1 MVAGV
6 MIMKK
11 FTTKT
16 QLYIKSITVFA
27 IILLIYLL
35 ISTVKYNFSE
45 LKGLLFFGL
54 VAFITDAMP
63 VSLPKGGFVAV
74 TVAVIYACI
83 VLFGPGIAAVVAIIG
98 IFTSSLIHKKD
109 NPWYKVMFNCA
120 QFTLAAGISGLLYQF
135 LGGQIWNI
143 SLYNI
148 VPLTVVAI
156 TYFIIN
162 ITAVAMI
169 LAFVQN
175 ISPWGIWITN
185 FRWLAPNYITLTPIG
200 FLMAYLYKSSGPLA
214 IFIFIIP
221 LLLAR
226 YIFKSYI
233 DMREVY
239 LNTLAALV
247 EALDA
252 KDSYTRGHS
261 ERVALY
267 AADIAR
273 AMKLPEDQ
281 VEVIQHMGLL
291 HDVGK
296 IGVHDELLTRTGRLA
311 NYEFAHVQKHTEI
324 GARIIDDINL
334 GQAKDYILHHHEKY
348 NGDGYPAKL
357 RGGQIPLGARIIT
370 VADCFDAMTSN
381 RPYRE
386 GLDLSQAILEM
397 KRSSGTHFDPHI
409 VEIFTKVLQNN
420 NPALPNAVGKNTEA
434 LNIK

>member
-1 MVAGV
+1 
-6 MIMKK
+6 MKNL
-11 FTTKT
+11 TSKT
-16 QLYIKSITVFA
+16 QIYIKIVTALA

-35 ISTVKYNFSE
+35 TNKVKYNFSE
-45 LKGLLFFGL
+45 MKGLLFFGL
-54 VAFITDAMP
+54 VAFLTDAMP

-83 VLFGPGIAAVVAIIG
+83 VLFGPGIAALVAIVG
-98 IFTSSLIHKKD
+98 IVTSSLLYPKD

-120 QFTLAAGISGLLYQF
+120 QFTVAAGVSGLLYQF
-135 LGGQIWNI
+135 VGGRTWDI
-143 SLYNI
+143 SLVNI
-148 VPLTVVAI
+148 IPLIIAAV
-156 TYFIIN
+156 TYFGIN
-162 ITAVAMI
+162 TTAVTLI
-169 LAFVQN
+169 LAFVHN
-175 ISPWGIWITN
+175 VSPWGIWIIN
-185 FRWLAPNYITLTPIG
+185 FRGLASNYITLVPIG

-214 IFIFIIP
+214 ISIFIIP

-247 EALDA
+247 DALDA

-311 NYEFAHVQKHTEI
+311 KYEFAHVQKHTEI

-357 RGGQIPLGARIIT
+357 RGEQIPLGARIIT